1 MKSSKLK
8 CECEIC
14 KNGLKNQLTES
25 DLHEYVGVNKSNS
38 KCDLHKFEKGLMY
51 SAVTHWDVGYTEY
64 PRYFVYLDTHGN
76 AVAWY
81 DGVNH
86 LGFK

>member
-1 MKSSKLK
+1 MKLSKFK
-8 CECEIC
+8 CQCEIC
-14 KNGLKNQLTES
+14 KNGLKKKLTES
-25 DLHEYVGVNKSNS
+25 DLHEYVGVNKSNF
-38 KCDLHKFEKGLMY
+38 KCELRKFEKGLMY

-64 PRYFVYLDTHGN
+64 ARYYIYLDIHGN

-81 DGVNH
+81 DSVNN